1 MIEVAQCHARAD
13 LYTAACLASRP
24 EMKPCCA
31 IGCFACCS
39 EAVYVAEAEV
49 LHIIESLTPEQTV
62 EIKMKLPEWLAKT
75 KPVMNQY
82 RPNAMAYRN
91 LKAPCVLLK
100 NGLCSVYPRRPIG
113 CRTWFALKNPSDCDL
128 PQRQHQKFA
137 EFGPGLAREAGVLM
151 VNGTVILD
159 HLGVLLAEKLLGL
172 SIPSAS
178 RQSYKMSELKT

>member
-62 EIKMKLPEWLAKT
+62 EIKMAARMARQNQAGHE
-75 KPVMNQY
+75 PVS
-82 RPNAMAYRN
+82 A
-91 LKAPCVLLK
+91 
-100 NGLCSVYPRRPIG
+100 
-113 CRTWFALKNPSDCDL
+113 
-128 PQRQHQKFA
+128 QRD
-137 EFGPGLAREAGVLM
+137 G
-151 VNGTVILD
+151 I
-159 HLGVLLAEKLLGL
+159 
-172 SIPSAS
+172 S
-178 RQSYKMSELKT
+178 QS